1 MNDVDAVLEFGV
13 IIPARFGSKRLP
25 GKPLL
30 DLGGKPMVVRVME
43 LAARAG
49 ATFVVVATDDERV
62 VEVVTQAG
70 GEAILTSAEHETGTD
85 RLAEVARRLHLEPE
99 TIIVN
104 LQGDEPALPPEHLL
118 RVATA
123 LAEEAEAG
131 LATLATPLRDKRELF
146 DPNVVKVVLDQG
158 HKALYF
164 SRAPM
169 PWLRDEL
176 TLEGAGEQTGPLPE
190 ETFLRHVGVYA
201 YRVSTL
207 LSLSQARPAP
217 LELAEKLEQLR
228 ALWLGMKIQVALVP
242 ELPAGGVDTEED
254 ATRVRALFEG
264 R

>member
-1 MNDVDAVLEFGV
+1 MTDEDSRLQFGV
-13 IIPARFGSKRLP
+13 IIPARFGSTRLP

-43 LAARAG
+43 LAVRAG

-62 VEVVTQAG
+62 ADAVVQAG
-70 GEAILTSAEHETGTD
+70 GEAVLTSSEHETGTD

-99 TIIVN
+99 TIVVN
-104 LQGDEPALPPEHLL
+104 LQGDEPALPPELL
-118 RVATA
+118 ARVAQA
-123 LAEEAEAG
+123 LAEQAEAG
-131 LATLATPLRDKRELF
+131 LATLATPIRDRGELA

-164 SRAPM
+164 SRAPI
-169 PWLRDEL
+169 PWLRD
-176 TLEGAGEQTGPLPE
+176 GADASLISD
-190 ETFLRHVGVYA
+190 ETFLRHIGVYA

-217 LELAEKLEQLR
+217 LEVAEKLEQLR

-242 ELPAGGVDTEED
+242 ALPIGGVDTEAD
-254 ATRVRALFEG
+254 LVRVRAFFEDQ
-264 R
+264 